1 MHTSGKVR
9 ADSVRFGTGLKAGA
23 SVAAIAAMLAA
34 TPVWAQQAQP
44 DDDTTEVE
52 ELIVTG
58 IRSSLRSSQ
67 AIKRD
72 SEVFVDSVTAEDIGA
87 LPDRSVTEALQR
99 VPGVS
104 IDRFRAGVD
113 PDHFSIEGSG
123 VVVRG
128 LTWVRSELNG
138 RDTFSANNGRGL
150 SFQDVP
156 SELMGGVDV
165 FKNQSADMIEGGISG
180 AINLRTRVPFDAPGR
195 MLAFSIEG
203 SYGDFAKE
211 WSPTYSALWSDRF
224 DTEIGEFGLMLNF
237 VSSELIAR
245 SDGQQISNF
254 GQRTLYAN
262 GDVVG
267 PAGTEVGQVWF
278 PRGAAMRTQ
287 TFERERTG
295 YALAG
300 QWRSPDRTMVATAQ
314 FLRSDSTQAWTE
326 YALEVATDNVAN
338 EGDSRAV
345 PGTTLEFGSDGVFT
359 GGVITNPHSGW
370 RADQNTDNGGG
381 AGSLAF
387 VPSWGL
393 QSNNIRRDQ
402 WQRYITDDFGLN
414 FVFTPNER
422 VRMNLDYQY
431 VSSTVEV
438 EDNTLWNS
446 TYQDARIEM
455 RGSDIPIVVFQNPQ
469 RLWARDANAG
479 DPLQGEPGTP
489 CAVVHPNCPN
499 YPGVTDLGSPAAT
512 FTRSAMDH
520 YEDSEGELHALR
532 FDVDYSFPDSNWIES
547 VRFGVRGAIR
557 DQTTRFSTYNWG
569 AISEQWGGAPGGPRW
584 LDGSNPT
591 LGNLADYHSPFDFGN
606 FMRGDV
612 PVPTGDQP
620 RLFWNTSAID
630 DYQRLIDYALGV
642 GDSWRDRLNA
652 DGCQQNWVPAFMRCG
667 ALPGSHFL
675 PQEINP
681 MEEITRSAYGMLRFR
696 TDLDNG
702 AELSGN
708 VGLRYTRT
716 DRTTEGFRA
725 FTFVAF
731 QSDAE
736 CAAVPPGQEPP
747 VFCTLTPQV
756 RQDARD
762 FANGALISTD
772 TESDFDYWLPSVNL
786 RLRLDSGLQFRFGAS
801 RAITP
806 PAVGL
811 TRNYYNV
818 TLSSLAEN
826 IVNGEPTGRFTVG
839 NPYLLPIQSTNFDA
853 SVEYYFADVGQL
865 TFSVFYKR
873 LEDVHTNG
881 VVRESFTNNG
891 ATFDAVVTT
900 PTNSD
905 ETASVRGFEIA
916 YQQTYDFLPAPWDG
930 LGLNANYTYVD
941 SDGVPQS
948 TLSDTDPDVGAGRVS
963 NVDTSL
969 LPLQGLSEH
978 TANLA
983 VFYEKGPV
991 SARLAYSYRS
1001 EFLVTVRDVI
1011 VPYAPIMQES
1021 GGQLDGSFFYTINDN
1036 WKFGVQGVNLTNEI
1050 TRTTQVLN
1058 NDLLRAGRSW
1068 FMNDRRFTV
1077 VLRATF

>member
-1 MHTSGKVR
+1 MHTSGNVR

-34 TPVWAQQAQP
+34 APAMAQTPPP
-44 DDDTTEVE
+44 DDDATEVE
-52 ELIVTG
+52 ELVVTG

-72 SEVFVDSVTAEDIGA
+72 SEVFVDSITAEDIGA

-138 RDTFSANNGRGL
+138 RDTFSATNGRGL

-180 AINLRTRVPFDAPGR
+180 SINLRTRVPFDAPGR
-195 MLAFSIEG
+195 VLAGSIEG
-203 SYGDFAKE
+203 SYGDFARE
-211 WSPTYSALWSDRF
+211 WTPTYSGLWSDRF
-224 DTEIGEFGLMLNF
+224 DTEVGEFGLMLNV
-237 VSSELIAR
+237 VSSELVAR

-254 GQRTLYAN
+254 GPRTLYAN

-267 PAGTEVGQVWF
+267 AAGTEVGSVWF

-287 TFERERTG
+287 TFERERRG
-295 YALAG
+295 YAGAL

-326 YALEVATDNVAN
+326 YALEIATDNVAGN
-338 EGDSRAV
+338 GDSQALQ
-345 PGTTLEFGSDGVFT
+345 GTQLNFGQDGVFT
-359 GGVITNPHSGW
+359 DGVITGRTGW
-370 RADQNTDNGGG
+370 RADQNDGNPR
-381 AGSLAF
+381 
-387 VPSWGL
+387 VPDWGL

-402 WQRYITDDFGLN
+402 WQNYVTDDFGLN

-422 VRMNLDYQY
+422 VRMNLDYQF
-431 VSSTVEV
+431 VRSTVQV

-446 TYQDARIEM
+446 TYQNAMIEL
-455 RGSDIPIVVFQNPQ
+455 RGSDIPLVAFQNPL
-469 RLWARDANAG
+469 RLWSGDANAG
-479 DPLQGEPGTP
+479 DPTQGAPGTP
-489 CAVVHPNCPN
+489 CNVTAQHCPA
-499 YPGVTDLGSPAAT
+499 YPGFTDLGAPGAT

-520 YEDSEGELHALR
+520 YEDSEGDSHALR
-532 FDVDYSFPDSNWIES
+532 FDIDYAFPDSNWIES
-547 VRFGVRGAIR
+547 VRFGVRGAVR

-584 LDGSNPT
+584 LDGSVAG
-591 LGNLADYHSPFDFGN
+591 LGNLSDYHSPFDFGN
-606 FMRGDV
+606 FMRGEV
-612 PVPTGDQP
+612 PNPTGDQP

-642 GDSWRDRLNA
+642 GDSWRDRLV

-667 ALPGSHFL
+667 AIPGTPFL

-681 MEEITRSAYGMLRFR
+681 MEETTRSAYGMLRFR

-708 VGLRYTRT
+708 FGLRYTRT
-716 DRTTEGFRA
+716 DRTTQGSRA

-731 QSDAE
+731 PSEAE
-736 CAAVPPGQEPP
+736 CAAVPVGQEPP
-747 VFCTLTPQV
+747 VFCTFAPDV
-756 RQDARD
+756 RQGARD
-762 FANGALISTD
+762 FADGSMTEVETD
-772 TESDFDYWLPSVNL
+772 MDYDFWLPSLNV
-786 RLRLDSGLQFRFGAS
+786 RLRLDNGLQFRFGAS

-806 PAVGL
+806 PDIGL
-811 TRNYYNV
+811 TRNYYNI
-818 TLSSLAEN
+818 TLSALAEN
-826 IVNGEPTGRFTVG
+826 VVNGEPTGRFTVG
-839 NPYLLPIQSTNFDA
+839 NPYLRPIQSTNFDA

-873 LEDVHTNG
+873 LEDVLTNG

-891 ATFDAVVTT
+891 ATFDSVVTT
-900 PTNSD
+900 PVNSD
-905 ETASVRGFEIA
+905 ETATVRGFEVA

-948 TLSDTDPDVGAGRVS
+948 TLSATDPDVGAGRIA
-963 NVDTSL
+963 NIDTSL

-983 VFYEKGPV
+983 VFYEKGPM
-991 SARLAYSYRS
+991 SARLAYSWRS

-1011 VPYAPIMQES
+1011 VPYAPIMQEA

-1036 WKFGVQGVNLTNEI
+1036 WKLGVQGVNLTNEI
-1050 TRTTQVLN
+1050 TRTSQILN

-1077 VLRATF
+1077 VLRGTF

>member
-1 MHTSGKVR
+1 MHTSRQAR

-23 SVAAIAAMLAA
+23 SIAAIAAVLAA
-34 TPVWAQQAQP
+34 APAVAQTAPP
-44 DDDTTEVE
+44 DDDATEVE
-52 ELIVTG
+52 ELVITG

-72 SEVFVDSVTAEDIGA
+72 SEVFVDSITAEDIGA

-138 RDTFSANNGRGL
+138 RDTFSATNGRGL

-180 AINLRTRVPFDAPGR
+180 SINLRTRVPFDAPGR
-195 MLAFSIEG
+195 VLAGSIEG

-211 WSPTYSALWSDRF
+211 WTPTYSALWSDRF
-224 DTEIGEFGLMLNF
+224 DTEVGEFGLMLNF

-245 SDGQQISNF
+245 SDAQQISDF
-254 GQRTLYAN
+254 ARRTLYSN
-262 GDVVG
+262 GDVF
-267 PAGTEVGQVWF
+267 PSAGATEVGEVWF
-278 PRGAAMRTQ
+278 PRGAAFRTQ
-287 TFERERTG
+287 TFERERVG
-295 YALAG
+295 YAGAF

-314 FLRSDSTQAWTE
+314 FLRSDSTQSWTE
-326 YALEVATDNVAN
+326 RAMEITTDNVSAD
-338 EGDSRAV
+338 GRDSRALQ
-345 PGTTLEFGSDGVFT
+345 GTQLNFGPDGVFT
-359 GGVITNPHSGW
+359 DGIITGNTGW
-370 RADQNTDNGGG
+370 RQDQNSTRRTPDW
-381 AGSLAF
+381 A
-387 VPSWGL
+387 L

-402 WQRYITDDFGLN
+402 WQQYVTTDFGVNLRY
-414 FVFTPNER
+414 TPNDR
-422 VRMNLDYQY
+422 VQINVDYQH
-431 VSSTVEV
+431 VDSTVDV
-438 EDNTLWNS
+438 VDNTLWNS
-446 TYQDARIEM
+446 TYQNAVIQM
-455 RGSDIPIVVFQNPQ
+455 RGSDIPLVSFQNPV
-469 RLWARDANAG
+469 RLWALDANPG
-479 DPLQGEPGTP
+479 DPDQGEPGTP
-489 CAVVHPNCPN
+489 CAVDHQHCPS
-499 YPGVTDLGSPAAT
+499 YTGMSDLAAPGAS
-512 FTRSAMDH
+512 FTRAAMDH
-520 YEDSEGELHALR
+520 YEASEGRLDAFR
-532 FDVDYSFPDSNWIES
+532 FDLDYSFPDHNWIES
-547 VRFGVRGAIR
+547 VRFGVRGAVR
-557 DQTTRFSTYNWG
+557 DQTTRFSQYNWG
-569 AISEQWGGAPGGPRW
+569 AISEQWGGDPAGPRW
-584 LDGSNPT
+584 LDGSVP
-591 LGNLADYHSPFDFGN
+591 GVGALADYHSPFSFDN
-606 FMRGDV
+606 FMRGEV
-612 PVPTGDQP
+612 PSPTEGAH

-630 DYQRLIDYALGV
+630 EYQRLVDYALGV
-642 GDSWRDRLNA
+642 GDSWRDRLDA
-652 DGCQQNWVPAFMRCG
+652 EGCQQNWVPAAMRCD
-667 ALPGSHFL
+667 AIPGTPFL
-675 PQEINP
+675 PQEVNP
-681 MEEITRSAYGMLRFR
+681 MQEITRSAYGMLRFR

-708 VGLRYTRT
+708 FGLRYTRT

-725 FTFVAF
+725 FTFVSF
-731 QSDAE
+731 QSEAE
-736 CAAVPPGQEPP
+736 CAAIPPDQTPP
-747 VFCTLTPQV
+747 VFCSFSPQV

-762 FANGALISTD
+762 FANGTITAVD
-772 TESDFDYWLPSVNL
+772 TKMDYDFWLPSVNL
-786 RLRLDSGLQFRFGAS
+786 RLRLDNGLQFRLGAS

-806 PAVGL
+806 PDVGL
-811 TRNYYNV
+811 TRNYYNIA
-818 TLSSLAEN
+818 LSSLAEN
-826 IVNGEPTGRFTVG
+826 VVDGQPTGRFTVG
-839 NPYLLPIQSTNFDA
+839 NPYLRPIQATSFDA

-873 LEDVHTNG
+873 LEDVLTNG
-881 VVRESFTNNG
+881 IVRESFTNNG

-900 PTNSD
+900 PINSE

-916 YQQTYDFLPAPWDG
+916 YQQTYDFLPSPWDG
-930 LGLNANYTYVD
+930 LGINANYTYVD
-941 SDGVPQS
+941 SDGVAQS
-948 TLSDTDPDVGAGRVS
+948 TLSATDPDVGAGRIS

-983 VFYEKGPV
+983 VFYEKGPL
-991 SARLAYSYRS
+991 SARLAYNWRS

-1011 VPYAPIMQES
+1011 VPYAPIMQEDT
-1021 GGQLDGSFFYTINDN
+1021 GQLDGSIFYTINDN

-1050 TRTTQVLN
+1050 TRTSSVLN

>member
-1 MHTSGKVR
+1 M
-9 ADSVRFGTGLKAGA
+9 
-23 SVAAIAAMLAA
+23 AITAMLAA
-34 TPVWAQQAQP
+34 APALAQDAQP
-44 DDDTTEVE
+44 DGATEVE
-52 ELIVTG
+52 EVVVTG

-72 SEVFVDSVTAEDIGA
+72 SEVFVDSITAEDIGA

-99 VPGVS
+99 IPGVS

-138 RDTFSANNGRGL
+138 RDTFSATNGRGL

-180 AINLRTRVPFDAPGR
+180 SINLRTRVPFDAPGR
-195 MLAFSIEG
+195 VLAGSIEG

-211 WSPTYSALWSDRF
+211 WTPTYSALWSDRF
-224 DTEIGEFGLMLNF
+224 DTEVGEFGLLLNF
-237 VSSELIAR
+237 VNSELIAR

-254 GQRTLYAN
+254 GPRTLYAN

-267 PAGTEVGQVWF
+267 PDGTEVGSVWF

-287 TFERERTG
+287 TFERERQG
-295 YALAG
+295 YAAAG

-314 FLRSDSTQAWTE
+314 FMRSDSTQSWTE
-326 YALEVATDNVAN
+326 YAIEIATDNVTDN
-338 EGDSRAV
+338 GDSRALQGTQLNFG
-345 PGTTLEFGSDGVFT
+345 PGGVFT
-359 GGVITNPHSGW
+359 DGVITGRTGW
-370 RADQNTDNGGG
+370 RADQNNGNPR
-381 AGSLAF
+381 
-387 VPSWGL
+387 VPDWGL

-402 WQRYITDDFGLN
+402 WQRYITTDVGFNL
-414 FVFTPNER
+414 VYTPTER
-422 VRMNLDYQY
+422 VRMNLDYQF
-431 VSSTVEV
+431 VDSTVEV

-446 TYQDARIEM
+446 TYQNASIEL
-455 RGSDIPIVVFQNPQ
+455 RGSRIPIVTFENPR
-469 RLWARDANAG
+469 RLWSGDANPD
-479 DPLQGEPGTP
+479 DPAQGTPGTP
-489 CAVVHPNCPN
+489 CNVTAQHCPN
-499 YPGVTDLGSPAAT
+499 YPGFTDLGAPGAT

-520 YEDSEGELHALR
+520 YEDSEGTLHALR
-532 FDVDYSFPDSNWIES
+532 FDYDYAFPDSNWIDS
-547 VRFGVRGAIR
+547 IRFGVRGAVR
-557 DQTTRFSTYNWG
+557 DQTTRFSAYNWG
-569 AISEQWGGAPGGPRW
+569 VISEQWGGEPGGPRW
-584 LDGSNPT
+584 LDGSVAG
-591 LGNLADYHSPFDFGN
+591 LGALADYHSPFDFGN
-606 FMRGDV
+606 FMRGQV
-612 PVPTGDQP
+612 PVPTGGQS
-620 RLFWNTSAID
+620 RLFWNTSAIN

-642 GDSWRDRLNA
+642 GDSWRDRLNEE
-652 DGCQQNWVPAFMRCG
+652 GCQQNWVPAFMRCDAIAG
-667 ALPGSHFL
+667 TPFL

-696 TDLDNG
+696 TDLNNG

-725 FTFVAF
+725 FTFVSF
-731 QSDAE
+731 PSEAE
-736 CAAVPPGQEPP
+736 CAAVPPDQAPP
-747 VFCTLTPQV
+747 TFCTFAPDV
-756 RQDARD
+756 RQGARN
-762 FANGALISTD
+762 FANGSISAVD
-772 TESDFDYWLPSVNL
+772 TRSDYDYWLPSLNV
-786 RLRLDSGLQFRFGAS
+786 RLRLDNGLQFRFGAS

-806 PAVGL
+806 PDVGL

-818 TLSSLAEN
+818 TLSALAEN
-826 IVNGEPTGRFTVG
+826 VVDGEPTGRFTVG
-839 NPYLLPIQSTNFDA
+839 NPYLKPILATNFDA

-873 LEDVHTNG
+873 LEDVITNG
-881 VVRESFTNNG
+881 ATRQTFTNNG
-891 ATFDAVVTT
+891 SSFDAVVTQ

-905 ETASVRGFEIA
+905 DTGSVRGFEVA
-916 YQQTYDFLPAPWDG
+916 YQQTYDFLPSPWDG
-930 LGLNANYTYVD
+930 LGLNANYTFVD
-941 SDGVPQS
+941 SDGVEQS
-948 TLSDTDPDVGAGRVS
+948 TLSSTDPDVGAGRVA
-963 NVDTSL
+963 NVDVSL

-991 SARLAYSYRS
+991 SARLAYSWRS
-1001 EFLVTVRDVI
+1001 EFLVTTRDVI
-1011 VPYAPIMQES
+1011 VPYAPIMQEDT
-1021 GGQLDGSFFYTINDN
+1021 GQLDGSFFYTLNDN
-1036 WKFGVQGVNLTNEI
+1036 WKLGVQGVNLTNEI
-1050 TRTTQVLN
+1050 TRTSQVLN

-1077 VLRATF
+1077 VLRASF